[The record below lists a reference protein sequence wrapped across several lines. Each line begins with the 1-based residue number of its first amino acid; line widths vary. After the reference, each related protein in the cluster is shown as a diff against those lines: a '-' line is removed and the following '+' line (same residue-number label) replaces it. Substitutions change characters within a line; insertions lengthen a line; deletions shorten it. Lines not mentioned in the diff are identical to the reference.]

1 MSLKNKLS
9 HRFLENFLKY
19 RYLLIELI
27 KRDIKVRYRRS
38 VLGVFWSF
46 MEPLLFMIVLT
57 VIFST
62 IFARSIPNYPVYLLT
77 GRLVFS
83 LFASSTSGS
92 LRSIYSNAGTLKK
105 LYVPKYIFTLGITFS
120 NLVTFLLSLIIL
132 VAVMIVTKAPFTP
145 YILLAAVPTVLLV
158 MFTIGVGLILA
169 TVTVFFR
176 DIEHLYGVFIT
187 LLLYGS
193 AIFYPVEI
201 IPPQYQI
208 ILFLNPVFIYINMFR
223 DAFLRATWFDPLQ
236 LLYGTVVAIVALII
250 GIVVFYKNQDKFILY
265 I

>member
-1 MSLKNKLS
+1 
-9 HRFLENFLKY
+9 
-19 RYLLIELI
+19 
-27 KRDIKVRYRRS
+27 

-92 LRSIYSNAGTLKK
+92 LRPIYSSAGTIKK

-158 MFTIGVGLILA
+158 MFTIGVGLILT

-208 ILFLNPVFIYINMFR
+208 ILFLNPVFIYKHVQRCIFICNM
-223 DAFLRATWFDPLQ
+223 
-236 LLYGTVVAIVALII
+236 V
-250 GIVVFYKNQDKFILY
+250 
-265 I
+265 